1 VNKGDCF
8 PTVKLRKQHGAN
20 KLKEDLVLRKGT
32 AMFKLKASKRWY
44 KEAAE
49 LEKSYDISAGPEIL
63 EFSSP
68 SDSEA
73 SRPEN
78 VQVGFS
84 KFMHK
89 LRISI
94 GLSVDELAKKIDVD
108 REQLILIENKT
119 GYKAPP
125 RTLSRLA
132 KVYNLPTASFLQLA
146 GATKATDERLQAD
159 ILRFAAESDS
169 FEKLSKEEKKLL
181 GELIRV
187 IRDHAST

>member
-1 VNKGDCF
+1 
-8 PTVKLRKQHGAN
+8 
-20 KLKEDLVLRKGT
+20 
-32 AMFKLKASKRWY
+32 MFKLKASKRWY